1 MATPVTHFR
10 LPQWKPICGRK
21 QNVGPL
27 YQTSYEPYVTCKLCI
42 KRIAAYVARRGSR
55 HA

>member
-10 LPQWKPICGRK
+10 AAQWKPLCGKR

-27 YQTSYEPYVTCKLCI
+27 YQTSYEPYVTCKRCLRLI
-42 KRIAAYVARRGSR
+42 AKVVAAKRGA
-55 HA
+55 